1 MSESDLPSPALIKL
15 AAAGI
20 HDGFRKYND
29 SYRRI
34 TRRARKRFEKR
45 EWNDARKDLADR
57 IELYTG
63 PFAATA
69 WEHGLEHAQS
79 QRSFERYRDAARFAN
94 SIGLGVN
101 AGHDLD
107 TENLK
112 LFNQIECLLEVSIGH
127 ALINDALNHG
137 LSSTVAAYLQA
148 LHRDE

>member
-57 IELYTG
+57 IELYEKSVARTLSALRPVLG
-63 PFAATA
+63 EHLDELDA
-69 WEHGLEHAQS
+69 W
-79 QRSFERYRDAARFAN
+79 RDIRQFYWITRIKPYN
-94 SIGLGVN
+94 IIQEPDFQFS
-101 AGHDLD
+101 
-107 TENLK
+107 
-112 LFNQIECLLEVSIGH
+112 
-127 ALINDALNHG
+127 
-137 LSSTVAAYLQA
+137 
-148 LHRDE
+148 